1 MIGIKKILVPIDL
14 SSISAP
20 AIRYASS
27 LAKHHHAEVGRKCN
41 AKSVK
46 PKE

>member
-14 SSISAP
+14 SSVSAP

-27 LAKHHHAEVGRKCN
+27 LAKQLTPTSVGSPTQK
-41 AKSVK
+41 A
-46 PKE
+46 